1 MAEIALGVRFL
12 AGASLVARA
21 VRFKHAPPRDTRE
34 HAMVFGCPIAF
45 DAAHTEIVFDDQVL
59 EARMPHANEAFFAIF
74 EQQIERA
81 LARLPRAS
89 SAGDDVR
96 AAARAALASG
106 DCTLSSA
113 ARALGTSTRTL
124 QRRLE
129 REGTSF
135 GAIVEALRRELATA
149 YLDRGLPIPEVASLL
164 GYADTT
170 AFHHAYR
177 RWTGTSPSRR
187 HPRARVS
194 E

>member
-1 MAEIALGVRFL
+1 L
-12 AGASLVARA
+12 AS
-21 VRFKHAPPRDTRE
+21 
-34 HAMVFGCPIAF
+34 
-45 DAAHTEIVFDDQVL
+45 
-59 EARMPHANEAFFAIF
+59 
-74 EQQIERA
+74 
-81 LARLPRAS
+81 
-89 SAGDDVR
+89 DDVR

-187 HPRARVS
+187 HARARAS